1 MICIIGHIDEK
12 FKRDGKS
19 YWENVESDGE
29 GQWETKRERLWL
41 ETIKEKLLF
50 ESHQPYNYT

>member
-19 YWENVESDGE
+19 CEENGESDGE
-29 GQWETKRERLWL
+29 RQ
-41 ETIKEKLLF
+41 
-50 ESHQPYNYT
+50 